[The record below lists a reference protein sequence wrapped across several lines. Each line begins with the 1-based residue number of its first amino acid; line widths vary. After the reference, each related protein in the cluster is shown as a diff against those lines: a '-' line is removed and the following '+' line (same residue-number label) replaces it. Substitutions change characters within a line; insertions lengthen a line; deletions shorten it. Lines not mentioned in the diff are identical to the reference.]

1 VATTLSRI
9 DTVDMSSGQ
18 MAYSSQMTAPLTQ
31 PRWYGTPALLPTGDV
46 MVFSGSSDDEVV
58 TPGLGNPVMIA
69 EMYSPATQSWTQ
81 MATQNHPRTYHN
93 TALLQQDGS
102 VLVGGHAPINSLYLY
117 NFQIPGSSPDG
128 RDPSFETYYPPY
140 MFAARPTITAAP
152 KSVSPGSTIKVTTPQ
167 AATIDSVVLIRR
179 TAITHDVDGDQRAVV
194 LPITAR
200 GAKTLTVSLTAN
212 QSAVPPGTYM
222 LFVNQKTS
230 SGLVP
235 SVSAPVQVMGA
246 AITQT
251 ADLVP

>member
-1 VATTLSRI
+1 
-9 DTVDMSSGQ
+9 
-18 MAYSSQMTAPLTQ
+18 
-31 PRWYGTPALLPTGDV
+31 
-46 MVFSGSSDDEVV
+46 
-58 TPGLGNPVMIA
+58 
-69 EMYSPATQSWTQ
+69 
-81 MATQNHPRTYHN
+81 
-93 TALLQQDGS
+93 
-102 VLVGGHAPINSLYLY
+102 
-117 NFQIPGSSPDG
+117 
-128 RDPSFETYYPPY
+128 

-152 KSVSPGSTIKVTTPQ
+152 KRVSPGSTIKVTTPQ

-200 GAKTLTVSLTAN
+200 GAKSLTVSLTAN